1 MCFGLFVPDDS
12 AADRSVEEIL
22 KEAEDLVRETSNSFS
37 GLSDSSDLLKLPITS
52 GLVRSMAVGVKP
64 ESTTS
69 TKMVNKHFIT
79 KGKGKEAQK
88 SVNRVSTLST
98 TYRKVDSKLESS
110 EVRYRGEQLR
120 GMSPRRG
127 MEEFSGDMF
136 SGSSQLTYSNTH
148 DNIGARTDDVK
159 VGSVISG
166 SESEKHTGNY
176 SGSISKEKSLLKK
189 ERTVTFGDSVHLF
202 PKPTGSINK
211 KQKNIVP
218 TSSQKLQQVESI
230 PNGQSDEISN
240 KDDDMFALESAAVQ
254 RSTRDGLSATED
266 RRVDQLTKVMSVSP
280 PLIQHGDVVGTPEAI
295 FELIDS
301 EVRNEVVATLQE
313 PERSCSQ
320 DSDQSSLNIEKEM
333 EKIFGHGDNAGNT
346 MDSVGA
352 SFPRKPRSVV
362 QEESNVPEPS
372 LGVDK
377 SKDAITMTEGSN
389 RFVEAGDSSVAAH
402 VASLEKELHQER
414 STVLQ
419 LKSKCVKVL

>member
-1 MCFGLFVPDDS
+1 MSFGLFVPDNS

-69 TKMVNKHFIT
+69 TKTVNKHFIT
-79 KGKGKEAQK
+79 KEKGKEAQK
-88 SVNRVSTLST
+88 RVNRVSTLST
-98 TYRKVDSKLESS
+98 TYRKVGSKLESS
-110 EVRYRGEQLR
+110 EVRDRGEQLR

-127 MEEFSGDMF
+127 MEEFSG
-136 SGSSQLTYSNTH
+136 SSQLTYSNTR
-148 DNIGARTDDVK
+148 DNIGVRTDDVK

-218 TSSQKLQQVESI
+218 TSSRKLRQVESI

-266 RRVDQLTKVMSVSP
+266 KRVDQLTKVMSVSP

-301 EVRNEVVATLQE
+301 EVRSEVVATLQE
-313 PERSCSQ
+313 PERSRSQ
-320 DSDQSSLNIEKEM
+320 DSDLSSLNIEKEM
-333 EKIFGHGDNAGNT
+333 EKIFGHGDNVGNT
-346 MDSVGA
+346 MDSVGT

-362 QEESNVPEPS
+362 HDESNVPEPS

-377 SKDAITMTEGSN
+377 SKDASTMTEGSN